1 ICLQCKHKLEQNEC
15 PPFALANNIWL
26 GRVPFEIVI
35 LTLPE
40 RLLISLYFPAA
51 YMVKLYPK
59 MKGARTWDEQTVNTG
74 LKGNVSTYRLN
85 TAQIAGVARGN
96 TMPPSP
102 RILAATI
109 GVTFVGAG
117 NAPLRVLPDFL
128 RVRRQ
133 RVFAALLWL
142 KQNNPLCA
150 QIDID
155 EGQLQ
160 LLPVD
165 AVPDE
170 I

>member
-1 ICLQCKHKLEQNEC
+1 LCTTCKRKLQQDEC
-15 PPFALANNIWL
+15 PPLAIANGLWL
-26 GRVPFEIVI
+26 GKIPFELAV

-40 RLLISLYFPAA
+40 RLLVSLYFPAA
-51 YMVKLYPK
+51 YVVKLYPK
-59 MKGARTWDEQTVNTG
+59 SKGARGWDKDTVNSG

-85 TAQIAGVARGN
+85 TAEIAGVMSGN

-102 RILAATI
+102 VVLAATI

-117 NAPLRVLPDFL
+117 NAPLRILPDFL

-133 RVFAALLWL
+133 RVFEALLWL
-142 KQNNPLCA
+142 KQNNGIYA
-150 QIDID
+150 NINISQN
-155 EGQLQ
+155 QLR
-160 LLPVD
+160 LLPID